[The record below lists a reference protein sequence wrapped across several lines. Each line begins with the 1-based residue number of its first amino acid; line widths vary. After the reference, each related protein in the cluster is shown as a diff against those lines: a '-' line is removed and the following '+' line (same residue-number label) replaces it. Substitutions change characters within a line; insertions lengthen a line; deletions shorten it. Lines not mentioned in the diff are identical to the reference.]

1 MLSRSYRYS
10 ALLKFHDL
18 LQSNNQN
25 NINFILNWNQ
35 DLRSL
40 QYNRIYYVKDNS
52 ISDYDALYPLLLL
65 LYIEPFQQDL
75 GLSVRCNYLFL
86 AYYVYVTTDLLV

>member
-10 ALLKFHDL
+10 AVLKFHDL

-40 QYNRIYYVKDNS
+40 QYNRIYYVKDNY
-52 ISDYDALYPLLLL
+52 ISDYDALYPLQPILLL
-65 LYIEPFQQDL
+65 
-75 GLSVRCNYLFL
+75 
-86 AYYVYVTTDLLV
+86 